1 MEATQLWDFQRKK
14 VNPENPE
21 EAIPYLHRRGAQFVL
36 CLQNKRP
43 ITKGWQKIRPP
54 LPNVLRHLSNDLPLG
69 LIPASISTSA
79 VDVDHGD
86 PTRLIEA
93 YPPLAKLD
101 SRRKGGV
108 HLYFWDRE
116 SRRNRKF
123 SALDCAGEIRSG
135 SGYLLL
141 WDGQA
146 WKLSEGL
153 RTPPA
158 DAVPFP
164 ADLFEAAGVELDPVA
179 LHDSTF
185 SRNPLRRPVPGRPT
199 DLSLER
205 IYPGQRHVT
214 LFDTTRFF
222 SYAEPLGKDFTAW
235 SERVLAFALEQN
247 QRFPVPFPEHPGDD
261 QAAVK
266 RLADDVAGWVWS
278 GGGPIDHSPQAQRR
292 RGEKSGRVRRLKVK
306 DRSLEMVNS
315 YLSGNSLREVAA
327 RFALSYN
334 ATRHVISRDASLY
347 LRGPGQPKKN
357 EP

>member
-1 MEATQLWDFQRKK
+1 MVHPTEK

-21 EAIPYLHRRGAQFVL
+21 EAIPYLHRRGARFVL
-36 CLQNKRP
+36 CLKNKRP

-54 LPNVLRHLSNDLPLG
+54 LPNVLNHLSNDLPVG
-69 LIPASISTSA
+69 LIPASIGTSSL
-79 VDVDHGD
+79 DVDHGD

-101 SRRKGGV
+101 SRRKGGL
-108 HLYFWDRE
+108 HIYYPDRK

-135 SGYLLL
+135 FGYLLL

-146 WKLSEGL
+146 WKLAEGL

-158 DAVPFP
+158 DAVDFP
-164 ADLFEAAGVELDPVA
+164 ADLFEAAGVELDQVA

-205 IYPGQRHVT
+205 CYPGGRHIA
-214 LFDTTRFF
+214 LFDAVRFF
-222 SYAEPLGKDFTAW
+222 GYAEPMGKVFTAW

-247 QRFPVPFPEHPGDD
+247 QRLPVPFPSHPGDD

-266 RLADDVAGWVWS
+266 RLAADVAGWVWS

-292 RGEKSGRVRRLKVK
+292 RGVKSGRVRRLKVK
-306 DRSLEMVNS
+306 DRSLEMVNY
-315 YLSGNSLREVAA
+315 YLAGNSLRAVAE
-327 RFALSYN
+327 RFKLSYF
-334 ATRHVISRDASLY
+334 AARHVICRDARLY
-347 LRGPGQPKKN
+347 LRKPGQPKKN
-357 EP
+357 DL